1 MFTDIDKYMF
11 FIKSIQFEYEHEY
24 RLMKECEEKDLET
37 TKYGDL
43 ISFYK
48 DYVFS
53 DLEIK
58 PETLYIGSNL
68 PQRDVNYPLI
78 VDIANRKLNIH
89 IINNSSVDQLRV

>member
-1 MFTDIDKYMF
+1 
-11 FIKSIQFEYEHEY
+11 
-24 RLMKECEEKDLET
+24 MKECEEKDLET